1 MGMIPPFDHNHVLP
15 PYTGDDPTSLSDVS
29 PYKCLVSDFCKH
41 FSTTLQRIE
50 LLKNFMEFRLRMVPF
65 GIIHGFQWIDGSFS
79 ENIEVS
85 EKRCPN
91 DIDVVTFIGGKTI
104 EEQKNIILAF
114 PEFGKPDVSKRT
126 YKLDHYI
133 VDYTYNPNFTVEFTR
148 YWIQLF
154 CHNRSKV
161 WKGII
166 QLPLPTD
173 GNEERSML
181 AYLSSVKL

>member
-15 PYTGDDPTSLSDVS
+15 PHIGIPTRPEHVS
-29 PYKCLVSDFCKH
+29 PYKCLVSEFCER
-41 FSTTLQRIE
+41 FSTTPQRIE
-50 LLKNFMEFRLRMVPF
+50 LLQNFMEFRLRMVPF

-104 EEQKNIILAF
+104 KEQKDIILTF
-114 PEFGKPDVSKRT
+114 PEFGDFRLSKRT
-126 YKLDHYI
+126 YKLDHYT
-133 VDYTYNPNFTVEFTR
+133 VDYTYNPELTVELTR

-161 WKGII
+161 WKGIV

-173 GNEERSML
+173 GSEERSML

>member
-1 MGMIPPFDHNHVLP
+1 MIPPFDHNHVLP
-15 PYTGDDPTSLSDVS
+15 PHIGIPTLPGHVS
-29 PYKCLVSDFCKH
+29 PYKCSISDFCKH
-41 FSTTLQRIE
+41 FSTTSQRIE
-50 LLKNFMEFRLRMVPF
+50 LLKNYMEFRLRMVPF
-65 GIIHGFQWIDGSFS
+65 RIMLGFQWIDGSFS

-104 EEQKNIILAF
+104 KEQEDIIYAF
-114 PEFGKPDVSKRT
+114 PEFGKPYESKKT

-133 VDYTYNPNFTVEFTR
+133 VDYTYNPDLTVEMTR